1 MWAAAPHNAGMI
13 SFGIFGNLSPA
24 PRWALCLCGLMGLSA
39 CSREEPAAC
48 SPLNNRLDQHIV
60 AAALLQQE
68 GEVQDRSASQQ
79 AARVSLVHNHLLN
92 IQNLLHQM
100 DQHGCAPRPTP
111 VDPEAYAD
119 ASRNCYLSSVGAS
132 VSRLQDRPEAERL
145 ALRDKALAACTFD
158 RWQAR

>member
-1 MWAAAPHNAGMI
+1 MINFGSFDSYKPWA
-13 SFGIFGNLSPA
+13 
-24 PRWALCLCGLMGLSA
+24 RRALFMSGLLGLSA

-48 SPLNNRLDQHIV
+48 SSLNGRIDHHIV

-68 GEVQDRSASQQ
+68 GEVQDRSATQQ
-79 AARVSLVHNHLLN
+79 AARVGLVHNHLFN
-92 IQNLLHQM
+92 IQTLLLQM

-132 VSRLQDRPEAERL
+132 VSRLQDRPETERL
-145 ALRDKALAACTFD
+145 ALRDKALAACAFD